1 MMGSGQNRRGR
12 SSHLGVLPLT
22 SMIDV
27 VFLLLVYFLVTSNFA
42 QPEKELSSSVQT
54 EGGGVRTSELQPQ
67 VVEISRGNGGSVVFQ
82 IGAHRVGTKEA
93 LVEVLSSLPKDP
105 GVAIRANRDVPISAV
120 AEAMQASQDA
130 GFVRRSYV
138 PSDD

>member
-1 MMGSGQNRRGR
+1 MGLRRHKSRR

-42 QPEKELSSSVQT
+42 QAERDLSSAVQA

-67 VVEISRGNGGSVVFQ
+67 VVMIERARDGGVVYR
-82 IGAHRVGTKEA
+82 IGSHQTTSQAG
-93 LVEVLSSLPKDP
+93 LVQVLGSLPKEP
-105 GVAIRANRDVPISAV
+105 GIAIRARRDVPISAV
-120 AEAMQASQDA
+120 AAAMQASQDA
-130 GFVRRSYV
+130 GFIRRSYV
-138 PSDD
+138 PADD